1 MSKCEVTYLANIYAS
16 KAKTLKL
23 NDWSGYDVK
32 KILFIEVFIS
42 ELSPSGLNSSSAFN
56 LCIWGKKAKGTN
68 FRNDRK
74 NFDML

>member
-32 KILFIEVFIS
+32 KILFIDVLIS
-42 ELSPSGLNSSSAFN
+42 ELSPSGLKSSSALN
-56 LCIWGKKAKGTN
+56 LCIWGKKAKGTS
-68 FRNDRK
+68 FRKDRK
-74 NFDML
+74 NLDML